1 MDCDINQ
8 QISKLIGILD
18 SNNSD
23 NDSTALTL
31 EMLDYME
38 PNFIFAT
45 GLGKIEH
52 PWWNDAVS
60 NLEDDGRSVIVRWV
74 AVRGNAHDWAI
85 YHSLNANLERNDYL
99 DGYRHL
105 TCSEEHIVRAGSK
118 LRDVKKIKEF
128 VKCTETAFSYY
139 RF

>member
-60 NLEDDGRSVIVRWV
+60 NLEDDILSITKDGQLIRHNAISDDIGLRVDDKGR
-74 AVRGNAHDWAI
+74 
-85 YHSLNANLERNDYL
+85 
-99 DGYRHL
+99 
-105 TCSEEHIVRAGSK
+105 
-118 LRDVKKIKEF
+118 IKMDE
-128 VKCTETAFSYY
+128 
-139 RF
+139 